1 MAQQEETKLKCI
13 DYTEGAKISDFLRG
27 IEEFVRYQSK
37 ETCADSEHKAIF
49 IVAVDGDKVI
59 CSPLG
64 DRRKNIVAIA
74 SAMKAENDVANII
87 TLASMLFCGKNK
99 TLDDL
104 IKDIAK

>member
-1 MAQQEETKLKCI
+1 MAQQEDTKLKCI
-13 DYTEGAKISDFLRG
+13 DYTEGAKISDYLRG

-37 ETCADSEHKAIF
+37 ETCADSEHKAMF
-49 IVAVDGDKVI
+49 IVAVDGKNII

-87 TLASMLFCGKNK
+87 TLASMLFCGKNQ